1 MSCQHLVRD
10 WKNQVIMQDF
20 SPREKEFERNIDG
33 GERNRRRRLLC
44 APMFHNL
51 MRMST
56 VLSRGRVYVIHTH
69 TYPTTMMSTGA
80 VDKYVMKLFISFGPP
95 PFAACATTL
104 APRFT
109 ALLPEPTVTALRTPL
124 TPTPAFL
131 ATRACVRTEALVLAR
146 CARTR
151 LIIFIPAILLYV
163 YPRRERDFLRA
174 SERYGEREREIWSNI
189 ALDVALS
196 KCVCER
202 REKGEK

>member
-1 MSCQHLVRD
+1 
-10 WKNQVIMQDF
+10 
-20 SPREKEFERNIDG
+20 
-33 GERNRRRRLLC
+33 
-44 APMFHNL
+44 
-51 MRMST
+51 
-56 VLSRGRVYVIHTH
+56 
-69 TYPTTMMSTGA
+69 MMSTGA

-151 LIIFIPAILLYV
+151 LIIFIPAILLSTT
-163 YPRRERDFLRA
+163 REISSERERDM
-174 SERYGEREREIWSNI
+174 
-189 ALDVALS
+189 V
-196 KCVCER
+196 
-202 REKGEK
+202 